1 MIDNPAVYFDIPFYH
16 TPPYWVGA
24 VCNKKYI
31 ADLEKRP
38 ADKMNEFSRTALT
51 ATKQG
56 LPAVKTLET
65 KIAEPILIRQV
76 TFPEMENVLLGKK
89 SVDEA
94 LKYLTDYLTNQE
106 KQLAE

>member
-1 MIDNPAVYFDIPFYH
+1 MDIPFYR

-24 VCNKKYI
+24 VCNKKYV
-31 ADLEKRP
+31 AELEKRP
-38 ADKMNEFSRTALT
+38 ADKMTEFSRTALT
-51 ATKQG
+51 ATNKG

-65 KIAEPILIRQV
+65 KISEPIIIRQV
-76 TFPEMENVLLGKK
+76 IFPEMENVFLGKK

-94 LKYLTDYLTNQE
+94 LKYLTDYLSSQE

>member
-1 MIDNPAVYFDIPFYH
+1 
-16 TPPYWVGA
+16 
-24 VCNKKYI
+24 
-31 ADLEKRP
+31 
-38 ADKMNEFSRTALT
+38 
-51 ATKQG
+51 
-56 LPAVKTLET
+56 VKTLAT